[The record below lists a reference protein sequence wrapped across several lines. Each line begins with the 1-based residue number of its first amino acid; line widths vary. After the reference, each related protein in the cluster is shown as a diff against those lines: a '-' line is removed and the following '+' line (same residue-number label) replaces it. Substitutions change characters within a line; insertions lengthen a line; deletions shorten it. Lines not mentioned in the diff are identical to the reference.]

1 MRGVDMKKDQSFFLC
16 HLKDSLLPFIQFPI
30 GGMMK
35 SDVKRLANEMNLQRI
50 SQKAES
56 MGLCFIGKRKF
67 SRFISQYIPDKVG
80 TIKSIETNE
89 IIGEHDGLHR
99 YTIGQRITP
108 INKQVSSP
116 KPWYIAKKDPR
127 ENVIYVVE
135 SFRSISSLSSVSF
148 QAPGT
153 NHPALFTKSFQT
165 ELPHWIHNIPS
176 VLKQNGVYQ
185 CDFRFQHK
193 HRPLPVI
200 VSLADNGTLHVSLPI
215 PIRSICPG
223 QYAVFYDG
231 AEVQGAARIAH
242 SGTSLYEMN
251 WTEPLINSDLILNM
265 C

>member
-1 MRGVDMKKDQSFFLC
+1 MRGLDMKKDQSFFLC

-67 SRFISQYIPDKVG
+67 SRFISQYIPDKIG
-80 TIKSIETNE
+80 MIKSIETNE
-89 IIGEHDGLHR
+89 TIGEHNGLHR

-108 INKQVSSP
+108 INKRISSS

-127 ENVIYVVE
+127 ENVIYA
-135 SFRSISSLSSVSF
+135 
-148 QAPGT
+148 APGT

-176 VLKQNGVYQ
+176 VLKQTGVYQ

-193 HRPLPVI
+193 HRPLPVVI
-200 VSLADNGTLHVSLPI
+200 SLADNCTLHVSLPI

-231 AEVQGAARIAH
+231 NEVQGAARIAH
-242 SGTSLYEMN
+242 CGTSLYEMN